1 MSEFK
6 QVLEIEKKFQ
16 KTISNVTSKSEQKI
30 AKTIEDLKLKE
41 DAMKKDLT
49 NELNSEIVK
58 LKYNLN
64 KKGELQV
71 EKSKKTAENIIKT
84 ANVSESVEYL
94 VREFKIGF

>member
-16 KTISNVTSKSEQKI
+16 KTISNATSKSEQKI
-30 AKTIEDLKLKE
+30 VKTIKDLKLKE

-58 LKYNLN
+58 LKSDLN

-84 ANVSESVEYL
+84 ANVDKSVEYL
-94 VREFKIGF
+94 VREFKNGF

>member
-16 KTISNVTSKSEQKI
+16 KTISNATSKSEQKI

-94 VREFKIGF
+94 VREFKNGF